1 MLEII
6 YYDRHILAVKK
17 PIGVPSQPDPTGDV
31 DAMTLARERL
41 SELGEPTDLW
51 LVHRL
56 DRVVGGVFVF
66 ARNKRSAA
74 ALSELFATHD
84 LEKCYIAVTE
94 GRAPAGEL
102 CDLLYKDAARGKSF
116 VVDRKRAGVKEAR
129 LTAAPVATAETEG
142 GARTLVSVT
151 LHTGRFHQIRAQL
164 SSRGAPIVGDG
175 KYGSRDKGAGTP
187 ALYAN
192 RLAFSLFGREYE
204 LRALP
209 DTDAYPWSLFDLTEI

>member
-1 MLEII
+1 M
-6 YYDRHILAVKK
+6 
-17 PIGVPSQPDPTGDV
+17 
-31 DAMTLARERL
+31 
-41 SELGEPTDLW
+41 
-51 LVHRL
+51 
-56 DRVVGGVFVF
+56 
-66 ARNKRSAA
+66 
-74 ALSELFATHD
+74 
-84 LEKCYIAVTE
+84 
-94 GRAPAGEL
+94 
-102 CDLLYKDAARGKSF
+102 
-116 VVDRKRAGVKEAR
+116 
-129 LTAAPVATAETEG
+129 ATAETEG